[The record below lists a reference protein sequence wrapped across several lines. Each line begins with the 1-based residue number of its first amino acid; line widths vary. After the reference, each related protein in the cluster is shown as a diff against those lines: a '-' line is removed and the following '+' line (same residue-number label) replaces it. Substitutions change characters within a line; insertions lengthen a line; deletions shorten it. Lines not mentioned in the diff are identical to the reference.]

1 MYLTL
6 HFSSSIVGFGGKQR
20 SMGLSAK
27 NQMITNFRNTIWGF
41 KTLVGRKFSDPF
53 VQEEIKQFPF
63 EVVQLPSDGIGIK
76 VHYGDEDVVLSPEQV
91 TATLLT
97 YLKKTA
103 EKALGKPVADCVI
116 SVSQTREEIGR
127 HQTLNAHNFLCYAIP
142 GITQTT
148 VFQFNVN
155 FCLYDLS

>member
-1 MYLTL
+1 MNNRPCQGMMLWCLTCQDVSRESKKILIVKSCMYLTL

-76 VHYGDEDVVLSPEQV
+76 VGILNPMTCEV
-91 TATLLT
+91 T
-97 YLKKTA
+97 
-103 EKALGKPVADCVI
+103 EK
-116 SVSQTREEIGR
+116 
-127 HQTLNAHNFLCYAIP
+127 TLNP
-142 GITQTT
+142 IT
-148 VFQFNVN
+148 
-155 FCLYDLS
+155 S

>member
-1 MYLTL
+1 MPISFL
-6 HFSSSIVGFGGKQR
+6 SSCVPS
-20 SMGLSAK
+20 L
-27 NQMITNFRNTIWGF
+27 
-41 KTLVGRKFSDPF
+41 F
-53 VQEEIKQFPF
+53 VTPPSPVF
-63 EVVQLPSDGIGIK
+63 LPPSLLLQ

>member
-1 MYLTL
+1 MSTWRRRGKGLVNNCPCQGMMLCCLTCQDVSLESKKILIVKSCMYLTL

-63 EVVQLPSDGIGIK
+63 EVVQLPNDGIGIK
-76 VHYGDEDVVLSPEQV
+76 VGILNPMACEM
-91 TATLLT
+91 T
-97 YLKKTA
+97 
-103 EKALGKPVADCVI
+103 EKI
-116 SVSQTREEIGR
+116 
-127 HQTLNAHNFLCYAIP
+127 LNP
-142 GITQTT
+142 ITG
-148 VFQFNVN
+148 
-155 FCLYDLS
+155 